1 VHLSPELQDVGDFST
16 GSLGAAFEDDAE
28 KLYVSA
34 SPCGAH
40 HRTVIYG
47 TTINL
52 TRMRE
57 ITQDLAALFGL
68 RLPISL
74 KK

>member
-1 VHLSPELQDVGDFST
+1 MEEFISVPFLSPRQF
-16 GSLGAAFEDDAE
+16 
-28 KLYVSA
+28 VSYRA
-34 SPCGAH
+34 
-40 HRTVIYG
+40 TV
-47 TTINL
+47 NL

-57 ITQDLAALFGL
+57 ITQDLADLFGL